1 MDRVFTRASA
11 LAPSTMRR
19 LMMPSA
25 QSKAARSYFT
35 FAYPHGGRGTNT
47 VYNHMPVHE
56 KE

>member
-1 MDRVFTRASA
+1 MDRVFTQASA